1 MARRLSE
8 PPRGQRGLAVDLGIA
23 GRRAI
28 LLASTRGLG
37 RACAESIAREGVHVV
52 VNGRTAA
59 DVDTAVADLR
69 AAHDVEVTGVV
80 GDSSR
85 VDVHDALLAACPEP
99 DIVLINGEGPPP
111 TRFARL
117 SGDNLGEAFRQAV
130 VGPVTLLQRVV
141 PGMVERRF
149 GRIVAVSSAMVKTPK
164 PMMSLSHGPRL
175 GLAGILKALSKD
187 VVAHNVTINQLLPE
201 RFDTGR
207 QQQMAELV
215 MTSRGMSYNEAR
227 AEQIASIKAGRLG
240 RPDEFG
246 DAFAY
251 LCSAQAGYLSGQS
264 LQLDGGSYEG
274 VF

>member
-1 MARRLSE
+1 M
-8 PPRGQRGLAVDLGIA
+8 DLGLA

-28 LLASTRGLG
+28 LLGSSRGLG
-37 RACAESIAREGVHVV
+37 RACAESVAREGVHVV

-59 DVDTAVADLR
+59 DVDTAVAELR
-69 AAHDVEVTGVV
+69 AAHDVEVSGVV
-80 GDSSR
+80 GDSSTPE
-85 VDVHDALLAACPEP
+85 VHDALLAACPEP
-99 DIVLINGEGPPP
+99 DIVLLNGEGPSP
-111 TRFARL
+111 TPFSRL
-117 SGDNLGEAFRQAV
+117 TDDALHGAFRQAV
-130 VGPVTLLQRVV
+130 VGPVGFLQKVV

-149 GRIVAVSSAMVKTPK
+149 GRIVAVSSAMVKTPN
-164 PMMSLSHGPRL
+164 PVMSLSHGTRL
-175 GLAGILKALSKD
+175 GLAGILKGLSQD
-187 VVAHNVTINQLLPE
+187 VVAHNVTVNQLLPE

-215 MTSRGMSYNEAR
+215 MKFKGITYDEAR

-246 DAFAY
+246 DAFAF
-251 LCSAQAGYLSGQS
+251 LCSAQAGYISGQS

>member
-1 MARRLSE
+1 M
-8 PPRGQRGLAVDLGIA
+8 DLGIS
-23 GRRAI
+23 GRSAI
-28 LLASTRGLG
+28 LLASSRGLG
-37 RACAESIAREGVHVV
+37 RACAESIAREGARVV

-59 DVDTAVADLR
+59 DVDTAVAELQ
-69 AAHDVEVTGVV
+69 AAYDVEVIGVV
-80 GDSSR
+80 GDSSTAE
-85 VDVHDALLAACPEP
+85 VQDALLEACPEP
-99 DIVLINGEGPPP
+99 DIVLLNGEGPPP
-111 TRFARL
+111 TPFDRL
-117 SGDNLGEAFRQAV
+117 GDGALDAAFQQAV
-130 VGPVTLLQRVV
+130 VGPVRFLQRVV

-149 GRIVAVSSAMVKTPK
+149 GRIVAVSSAMVKTPN
-164 PMMSLSHGPRL
+164 PVMSLSHGTRL
-175 GLAGILKALSKD
+175 GLAGILKGLSKD
-187 VVAHNVTINQLLPE
+187 VVAHNVTVNQLLPE

-215 MTSRGMSYNEAR
+215 MKFKGVSYDEAR
-227 AEQIASIKAGRLG
+227 AEQVASIKAGRLG